1 MLGCRAFGRPLGDPL
16 FGARLRGAGFFVR
29 CGNLGRRVGADPLQ
43 LAAQLLQFLLSCRA
57 FSCPLGDAFFG
68 ARLRGGKL
76 LVGRRRRGGRVSADP
91 FQLVAQLV

>member
-1 MLGCRAFGRPLGDPL
+1 M
-16 FGARLRGAGFFVR
+16 
-29 CGNLGRRVGADPLQ
+29 Q

>member
-1 MLGCRAFGRPLGDPL
+1 LG
-16 FGARLRGAGFFVR
+16 
-29 CGNLGRRVGADPLQ
+29 
-43 LAAQLLQFLLSCRA
+43 CRA

-76 LVGRRRRGGRVSADP
+76 LVGRRRRGGRVSPDP